1 LARATRT
8 SLPEPAGSDSAYPTA
23 AEITKAMAV
32 GQVSAVELAQAAIER
47 IERYDGTINAV
58 CVPDFDRALAFQ

>member
-1 LARATRT
+1 
-8 SLPEPAGSDSAYPTA
+8 
-23 AEITKAMAV
+23 MAV

-58 CVPDFDRALAFQ
+58 CGPDFDRALAFQ